1 MATEL
6 MKQPQYA
13 TLSISEMALTLYA
26 VNKGYFDD
34 VEVNRALAF
43 ESALKGHVKSHH
55 GAILDKIENTKEL
68 DAETEKALDAA
79 IQEFKQ
85 NGTY

>member
-13 TLSISEMALTLYA
+13 TLSVSEMALTLYA
-26 VNKGYFDD
+26 INNGYYDD

-43 ESALKGHVKSHH
+43 EAALKSYIRAQH
-55 GAILDKIENTKEL
+55 GAILDKIEQSKEL
-68 DAETEKALDAA
+68 DAETDKALASA

-85 NGTY
+85 SGTY